1 MRAFFQE
8 YGGQLISKTIEH
20 FYISIIALLIA
31 IVVAVPLGI
40 LLSKTTRT
48 ANVVLTIAGVLQTIP
63 TLAVLENMIPIFGV
77 GKTPAI
83 VALFIYVLLPIL
95 NNTVLGVKNIDKNVI
110 QAGQSMGMTKMQLM
124 KDVELPLALPLIISG
139 IRLSSVYVISWATL
153 ASYVGAGGLGDLVF
167 NGLNLYQ
174 PPMIISAAILVTLLA
189 LIVDFLLSLVEKW
202 AVPKGLKVSR

>member
-1 MRAFFQE
+1 
-8 YGGQLISKTIEH
+8 
-20 FYISIIALLIA
+20 
-31 IVVAVPLGI
+31 
-40 LLSKTTRT
+40 
-48 ANVVLTIAGVLQTIP
+48 
-63 TLAVLENMIPIFGV
+63 
-77 GKTPAI
+77 
-83 VALFIYVLLPIL
+83 
-95 NNTVLGVKNIDKNVI
+95 
-110 QAGQSMGMTKMQLM
+110 MGMTKMQLM

-202 AVPKGLKVSR
+202 VVPKGLKVSR